1 MFIKFQTKLKVNNQ
15 NLKTIVAFIVIFPNI
30 GKQQK
35 SIQMKILGNLIWLVF
50 GGFAI
55 FMEYMVAGL
64 LLCITVIGIP
74 FGLQSFKLGILALWP
89 FGQKI
94 EYMDYA
100 PGCLST
106 IMNILWLFIGG
117 IWIMLTHLLF
127 GILLGITIIGIP
139 WARQHFKM
147 ASLALTPFGRRL
159 V

>member
-1 MFIKFQTKLKVNNQ
+1 MGF
-15 NLKTIVAFIVIFPNI
+15 
-30 GKQQK
+30 
-35 SIQMKILGNLIWLVF
+35 LGNIIWLIF

-55 FMEYMVAGL
+55 FVEYMLAGF
-64 LLCITVIGIP
+64 LLCLTIVGIP

-106 IMNILWLFIGG
+106 IMNLIWFVIGG
-117 IWIMLTHLLF
+117 IWIALTHLFF
-127 GILLGITIIGIP
+127 GILLGISIIGIP

-147 ASLALTPFGRRL
+147 ASLALAPFGRR
-159 V
+159 VK